1 MHKPA
6 TRILIDCLA
15 GIAGGVASLFFVI
28 PGMAQDQPPSL
39 TLVVLSFAFGR
50 LAVLV
55 PIGLILL
62 GVVLGVIAG
71 RLAGWAMR

>member
-1 MHKPA
+1 MHEFA

-28 PGMAQDQPPSL
+28 SGMAQDQPLSL

-55 PIGLILL
+55 PIALVLL

-71 RLAGWAMR
+71 RVVGWAMR

>member
-1 MHKPA
+1 MRKLA

-15 GIAGGVASLFFVI
+15 GMAGGVASLFFVI
-28 PGMAQDQPPSL
+28 PGMAQDQPLNL

-55 PIGLILL
+55 PVGLILL
-62 GVVLGVIAG
+62 GAVLGVIAG
-71 RLAGWAMR
+71 RLVGWAMR